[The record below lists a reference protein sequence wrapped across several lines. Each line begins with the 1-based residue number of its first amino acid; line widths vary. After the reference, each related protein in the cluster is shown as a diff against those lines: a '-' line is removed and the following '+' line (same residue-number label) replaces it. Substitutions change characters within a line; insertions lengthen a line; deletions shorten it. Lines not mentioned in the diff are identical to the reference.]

1 MNPEENN
8 PTNDSPTP
16 VPSSNG
22 AEPSRPRK
30 RQAGEGRLPEIEGQT
45 DAGTSAGQ
53 TGGSGGRAPRAPRGN
68 GGGQGRGPR
77 QANGGGNGQNGG
89 SSGNGGSRGGGGRSG
104 GGSSS
109 SRGAA
114 VRAQKRSQMDAQ
126 KIANQYQSA
135 NTEGQP
141 QRRANVIDD
150 TPRLKIIGL
159 GGMDGGGSKN
169 MILVEYMNDA
179 VIMDCGNDLGVDLPG
194 INYGIADT
202 AYLEQIRHKIRG
214 YLITHG
220 HLDHI
225 GGLPHI
231 VPKFPAPI
239 YGSKFTIG
247 RVEEIFENFGLP
259 MPEGFELR
267 TVTMNEN
274 THEKL
279 KVGEF
284 FVELVRITHSI
295 PGSTCIVLDTPVG
308 RIINTGDFRF
318 DPNPLDHEKSD
329 YERLTELGN
338 EGVLALLSES
348 TTTERMGRT
357 PSESTIE
364 QSFVDIISN
373 APGRIFVGLFSTN
386 MNRVQMIVNAA
397 VHQNR
402 KVAMDGRSMV
412 STLEMAI
419 RHGFMKVPKGTF
431 VPIASVPTM
440 KDSEVVVVCTGSQGE
455 PSSALQRMAGGEHR
469 FVKLKEQDTV
479 ILSSTPI
486 PESGNDAKVGLM
498 VDGLTQ
504 KGVHVFEARHH
515 ELDGV
520 GPLHVSGHAS
530 RDEFAEMIAYTK
542 PKFFIPIYGA
552 YRTKQRH
559 IDIAIEQGIPRANCY
574 NAGNGEVLAL
584 TADKMVAEGEV
595 PHGTILV
602 DQTGAIVSNVVIKD
616 RVLLSEEG
624 LIAIVLTIDKRTG
637 NLMTSPDIISRGYIY
652 MRDNE
657 DLMNGLRIELK
668 RAVQQRF
675 KRVDLDRF
683 KSEIKDHITHYLFE
697 QTQRSPII
705 IPVVNIIGGGGG
717 NGGGGGRQ
725 EGRQQENGTA
735 KREVTKTAE
744 EIAADQQKR
753 FNEMRARLLTQDA
766 RVD

>member
-1 MNPEENN
+1 MNPKENKN
-8 PTNDSPTP
+8 NQGKPPRRPNNTN
-16 VPSSNG
+16 
-22 AEPSRPRK
+22 R
-30 RQAGEGRLPEIEGQT
+30 GR
-45 DAGTSAGQ
+45 
-53 TGGSGGRAPRAPRGN
+53 
-68 GGGQGRGPR
+68 
-77 QANGGGNGQNGG
+77 QNGPKQNNDA
-89 SSGNGGSRGGGGRSG
+89 SSGRTGA
-104 GGSSS
+104 

-114 VRAQKRSQMDAQ
+114 VRAQKRTQMDAQ
-126 KIANQYQSA
+126 KIANQYTPAQVI
-135 NTEGQP
+135 EQP
-141 QRRANVIDD
+141 AQARRANVIDD
-150 TPRLKIIGL
+150 RPRLKIIGL

-169 MILVEYMNDA
+169 MILVEYINDA
-179 VIMDCGNDLGVDLPG
+179 VIMDCGNDLSVDLPG

-202 AYLEQIRHKIRG
+202 AYLDTIKHKLRA
-214 YLITHG
+214 YVITHG

-267 TVTMNEN
+267 TVTMNED
-274 THEKL
+274 THERL

-318 DPNPLDHEKSD
+318 DPSPLDHERSD
-329 YERLTELGN
+329 YERLKQLGD

-348 TTTERMGRT
+348 TTAERLGRT

-364 QSFVDIISN
+364 QSFIDIIEQ

-386 MNRVQMIVNAA
+386 MNRVQMIINAA
-397 VHQNR
+397 VHHGR

-431 VPIASVPTM
+431 VPIASVPNM
-440 KDSEVVVVCTGSQGE
+440 KDTEVIVVATGSQGE

-469 FVKLKEQDTV
+469 HIKLKEQDTV

-486 PESGNDAKVGLM
+486 PESGNDALVGQM
-498 VDGLTQ
+498 VDGMMQ
-504 KGVHVFEARHH
+504 KGVHVFEARNH
-515 ELDGV
+515 ELDGN

-530 RDEFAEMIAYTK
+530 RDEYAEMIQYTK

-552 YRTKQRH
+552 FRVKQRH
-559 IDIAIEQGIPRANCY
+559 IELAIEQGIPRGNTV
-574 NAGNGEVLAL
+574 NALNGQVICL
-584 TADKMVAEGEV
+584 TPDKMELDGEV

-616 RVLLSEEG
+616 RLLLSEEG
-624 LIAIVLTIDKRTG
+624 LVAIVLTVDKKSG
-637 NLMTSPDIISRGYIY
+637 QLLTSPDIISRGFIY

-657 DLMNGLRIELK
+657 EIMNGLRNELK

-683 KSEIKDHITHYLFE
+683 KAEIKDHVTHYLFDA
-697 QTQRSPII
+697 TQRSPII
-705 IPVVNIIGGGGG
+705 IPVVNVIGGKTDGKTEVKTAA
-717 NGGGGGRQ
+717 GGR
-725 EGRQQENGTA
+725 
-735 KREVTKTAE
+735 TKTAE
-744 EIAADQQKR
+744 EIANEQQKR
-753 FNEMRARLLTQDA
+753 FEEMRARLLSQDA
-766 RVD
+766 RTD